1 MYPIKIKAG
10 AISHLTDARYF
21 AARDVSWLG
30 FSLNATDPQAMT
42 NRQVAAIREWVDGPG
57 ICGEFDLAPAE
68 DILTVAAALALDAVQ
83 VDQFYPIEELAVLSE
98 NAVVIFMEWVVSE
111 DDQAE
116 VVAAWLKEYSPFVDF
131 FVLNYAK
138 GGISMADLAEGRPFS
153 LRQLADWASLYSVLI
168 ETTADGA
175 TAVQLWKQ
183 IGVDGFHL
191 RGGSEERVGY
201 KNFDELDEWFD
212 TWEAYDT
219 AVSSPQ

>member
-30 FSLNATDPQAMT
+30 FCLNATDPQATT

-131 FVLNYAK
+131 FVFNYAK
-138 GGISMADLAEGRPFS
+138 GGISMADLTEGRPFS
-153 LRQLADWASLYSVLI
+153 LRQLADWASLYAVLI

-191 RGGSEERVGY
+191 RGGSEERVGC

>member
-30 FSLNATDPQAMT
+30 FGLDANDTQSMA

-57 ICGEFDLAPAE
+57 ICGEFGLASAE
-68 DILTVAAALALDAVQ
+68 DILTTADALSLDAIQ
-83 VDQFYPIEELAVLSE
+83 VDQFYPLQELALLSE
-98 NAVVIFMEWVVSE
+98 NTATIFVEWVVSA
-111 DDQAE
+111 DDPAE
-116 VVAAWLKEYSPFVDF
+116 VVAAWLKEYSSFVDF
-131 FVLNYAK
+131 FIINFAK
-138 GGISMADLAEGRPFS
+138 GGITVADLLEGRPFP
-153 LRQLADWASLYSVLI
+153 LRQLADWAGLYAVLI
-168 ETTADGA
+168 ETTADGPVA
-175 TAVQLWKQ
+175 IQLWEQ
-183 IGVDGFHL
+183 TGVNGFHL

-219 AVSSPQ
+219 SVSSPR

>member
-30 FSLNATDPQAMT
+30 FSLNATDPQAAT

-57 ICGEFDLAPAE
+57 ICGEFGLASAE
-68 DILTVAAALALDAVQ
+68 DILNVASSLALDAVQ
-83 VDQFYPIEELAVLSE
+83 VDQFYPVEELAVLAE
-98 NAVVIFMEWVVSE
+98 NAVVIFMEWVVSA

-131 FVLNYAK
+131 FIINYAK
-138 GGISMADLAEGRPFS
+138 GGITMADLTEGRPFP
-153 LRQLADWASLYSVLI
+153 LQQLADWASLYAVFI
-168 ETTADGA
+168 ETNTDGS
-175 TAVQLWKQ
+175 TAVQIWEQ
-183 IGVDGFHL
+183 TGVDGFHL

-219 AVSSPQ
+219 SVSSRQ